1 MFMEDILGKVK
12 KTVAS
17 FGRKL
22 QERGTV
28 VEEIKKKA
36 ASLNRRIVLCEGE
49 DKRVVEAASICA
61 EEGIAQIVLLGNPDR
76 IRVENPDVDLTKVEI
91 VDPVKSEKL
100 KDYAALLYELR
111 KAKGMTEEQAEEQA
125 KDATFF
131 GALMLKSGDVDGLVS
146 GACHSTANTL
156 RPGLQIIKTAPGVA
170 SVSSFN
176 LLIAPS
182 GGNEYVPDGMLVFAD
197 CGLNP
202 TYTAEG
208 LADCA
213 IATAKSAKEIAGLEP
228 AVAML
233 SFSTKGSAK
242 HDNVTLVQEAV
253 KIAKQKAPDLLL
265 DGELQFD
272 AAIVPEVAKLKAP
285 ASPVAGKANVF
296 IFPDLQAGN
305 IGYKIAERL
314 GGFQAIGPVCQ
325 GFAKPLNDLSRGCRV
340 NDIVCAVAIT
350 SLQTIY

>member
-1 MFMEDILGKVK
+1 MAGFVK
-12 KTVAS
+12 AIKDL
-17 FGRKL
+17 GRKIA
-22 QERGTV
+22 ESGTV

-36 ASLNRRIVLCEGE
+36 AAKQKKIVLCEGE
-49 DKRVVEAASICA
+49 DARVVEAAAACVK
-61 EEGIAQIVLLGNPDR
+61 EGIAKIVLLGNAEE
-76 IRVENPDVDLTKVEI
+76 IAAKNPEVDLAGIEI
-91 VDPVKSEKL
+91 VEPATSPKL
-100 KDYAALLYELR
+100 EEYAALLYELR
-111 KAKGMTEEQAEEQA
+111 KAKGMTEEQAKEQA

-156 RPGLQIIKTAPGVA
+156 RPGLQIIKTAPGVSA
-170 SVSSFN
+170 VSSFN
-176 LLIAPS
+176 LMVAPM
-182 GGNEYVPDGMLVFAD
+182 GGNKYCEDGMLIFAD

-213 IATAKSAKEIAGLEP
+213 IATAKSAKEIAGLSP
-228 AVAML
+228 RVAML

-242 HDNVTLVQEAV
+242 HDLVTNVQEAV
-253 KIAKQKAPDLLL
+253 KIAKEKAPELEL

-272 AAIVPEVAKLKAP
+272 AALVPEVAALKAP
-285 ASPVAGKANVF
+285 GSKVAGHANVL

-314 GGFQAIGPVCQ
+314 GGFQAIGPICQ
-325 GFAKPLNDLSRGCRV
+325 GFAKPLNDLSRGCKSA
-340 NDIVCAVAIT
+340 DIVCAVAIT
-350 SLQTIY
+350 ALQAE